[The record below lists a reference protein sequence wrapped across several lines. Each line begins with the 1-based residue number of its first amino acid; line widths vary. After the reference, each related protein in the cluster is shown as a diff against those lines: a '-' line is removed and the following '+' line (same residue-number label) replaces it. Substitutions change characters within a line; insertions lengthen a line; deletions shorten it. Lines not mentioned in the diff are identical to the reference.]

1 MKHHSK
7 LVILGLAATL
17 VMTSLTG
24 CLHRKKTTYQTYMQN
39 ILDVNYKGSFDGYV
53 KDNDGSE
60 EDASAM
66 YSDSIAHQSLLTEQ
80 RRDRRGGCYI

>member
-39 ILDVNYKGSFDGYV
+39 ILDVNYK
-53 KDNDGSE
+53 E
-60 EDASAM
+60 A
-66 YSDSIAHQSLLTEQ
+66 LT
-80 RRDRRGGCYI
+80 DT

>member
-39 ILDVNYKGSFDGYV
+39 VLDVNYKGSFDGYV

-60 EDASAM
+60 EDASAI
-66 YSDSIAHQSLLTEQ
+66 YSDSIDYLAGQLINHYSLNNA
-80 RRDRRGGCYI
+80 

>member
-39 ILDVNYKGSFDGYV
+39 VLDVNYKGDRKSTRL
-53 KDNDGSE
+53 NSSHQPQSRMPS
-60 EDASAM
+60 SA
-66 YSDSIAHQSLLTEQ
+66 
-80 RRDRRGGCYI
+80 

>member
-39 ILDVNYKGSFDGYV
+39 ILDVNYKGS
-53 KDNDGSE
+53 
-60 EDASAM
+60 
-66 YSDSIAHQSLLTEQ
+66 LT
-80 RRDRRGGCYI
+80 DT